1 MFYLVKKKNF
11 FCIEKKKIFL
21 INLVCPSPYNLVDP
35 TSFYPYCYRIN
46 QENVLKNQLEAIEEC
61 EKQQTQLVWFQS
73 IDELQE
79 HLIPNLFSHG
89 LIRGFRF
96 I

>member
-1 MFYLVKKKNF
+1 MNF
-11 FCIEKKKIFL
+11 S
-21 INLVCPSPYNLVDP
+21 NHLVCPSPYTLVNP

-61 EKQQTQLVWFQS
+61 GKQQTQLVWFHS

-79 HLIPNLFSHG
+79 HLIPNLISLG
-89 LIRGFRF
+89 LIRGLFFLSF
-96 I
+96 IRIE

>member
-1 MFYLVKKKNF
+1 MNF
-11 FCIEKKKIFL
+11 S
-21 INLVCPSPYNLVDP
+21 NHLVCPSPYTLVSP

-61 EKQQTQLVWFQS
+61 GKQQTQLVWFHS

-79 HLIPNLFSHG
+79 HLIPNLISLG
-89 LIRGFRF
+89 LIRGLFFFCRVSELNN
-96 I
+96 